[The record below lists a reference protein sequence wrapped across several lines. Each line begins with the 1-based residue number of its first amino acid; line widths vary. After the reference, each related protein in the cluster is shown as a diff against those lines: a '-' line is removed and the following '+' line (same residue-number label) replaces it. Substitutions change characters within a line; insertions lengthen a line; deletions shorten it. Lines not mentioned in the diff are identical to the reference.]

1 MTKQELQNKIN
12 DLCDAQIKNLERLT
26 DLSVKE
32 SDVWAKDSEI
42 QAQISLTRRELAKAT
57 LAESRAK
64 SAKLA
69 KDVESMIMD
78 TAMKF
83 MR

>member
-1 MTKQELQNKIN
+1 MTKAELKQKI
-12 DLCDAQIKNLERLT
+12 DELCDQQIANLERLT
-26 DLSVKE
+26 DPSVKE

-69 KDVESMIMD
+69 KDVKSMIMD
-78 TAMKF
+78 TSMKF
-83 MR
+83 IR

>member
-1 MTKQELQNKIN
+1 MTKQELQKKIN
-12 DLCDAQIKNLERLT
+12 NLCDAQIKNLERLT

-42 QAQISLTRRELAKAT
+42 QAQISLARRELAKAT
-57 LAESRAK
+57 LRESREK

-69 KDVESMIMD
+69 AEAESIIMD

-83 MR
+83 VR